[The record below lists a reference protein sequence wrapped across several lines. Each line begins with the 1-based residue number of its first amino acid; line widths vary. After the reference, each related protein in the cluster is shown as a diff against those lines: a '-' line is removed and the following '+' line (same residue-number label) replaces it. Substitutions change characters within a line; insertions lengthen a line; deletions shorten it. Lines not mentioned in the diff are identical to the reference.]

1 MTKNVKAN
9 YTKHQQ
15 VFPYSSSPFKKT
27 SSSINASLYL
37 NYQVFSYVL
46 METSIQQS
54 VFNKTMN
61 E

>member
-1 MTKNVKAN
+1 M
-9 YTKHQQ
+9 
-15 VFPYSSSPFKKT
+15 
-27 SSSINASLYL
+27 NASLYL

-46 METSIQQS
+46 MEISIQQT

>member
-1 MTKNVKAN
+1 MNAN
-9 YTKHQQ
+9 
-15 VFPYSSSPFKKT
+15 
-27 SSSINASLYL
+27 LYL
-37 NYQVFSYVL
+37 IYQVFSYVL

>member
-1 MTKNVKAN
+1 M
-9 YTKHQQ
+9 
-15 VFPYSSSPFKKT
+15 
-27 SSSINASLYL
+27 NASLYL

-54 VFNKTMN
+54 VFNKTMD

>member
-1 MTKNVKAN
+1 M
-9 YTKHQQ
+9 
-15 VFPYSSSPFKKT
+15 
-27 SSSINASLYL
+27 NASLYL

-46 METSIQQS
+46 MEISIQQA

>member
-1 MTKNVKAN
+1 MNAN
-9 YTKHQQ
+9 
-15 VFPYSSSPFKKT
+15 
-27 SSSINASLYL
+27 LYL

>member
-1 MTKNVKAN
+1 M
-9 YTKHQQ
+9 
-15 VFPYSSSPFKKT
+15 
-27 SSSINASLYL
+27 NASLYL

-46 METSIQQS
+46 METSIQQL

>member
-1 MTKNVKAN
+1 MNT
-9 YTKHQQ
+9 
-15 VFPYSSSPFKKT
+15 
-27 SSSINASLYL
+27 SLYL

>member
-1 MTKNVKAN
+1 M
-9 YTKHQQ
+9 
-15 VFPYSSSPFKKT
+15 
-27 SSSINASLYL
+27 NASLYL

-46 METSIQQS
+46 METSSQQT

>member
-1 MTKNVKAN
+1 M
-9 YTKHQQ
+9 
-15 VFPYSSSPFKKT
+15 
-27 SSSINASLYL
+27 NASLYL

-46 METSIQQS
+46 MEISIQQS

>member
-1 MTKNVKAN
+1 MNT
-9 YTKHQQ
+9 
-15 VFPYSSSPFKKT
+15 
-27 SSSINASLYL
+27 SLYL

-46 METSIQQS
+46 MKTSIQQS

>member
-1 MTKNVKAN
+1 M
-9 YTKHQQ
+9 
-15 VFPYSSSPFKKT
+15 
-27 SSSINASLYL
+27 NASLYL

-46 METSIQQS
+46 METSIKQS

>member
-1 MTKNVKAN
+1 M
-9 YTKHQQ
+9 
-15 VFPYSSSPFKKT
+15 
-27 SSSINASLYL
+27 NASLYL
-37 NYQVFSYVL
+37 IYQVFSYVL